1 MNVDLDQP
9 KTSRK
14 KRRSLAVVAVGIPVL
29 LWAIPWYPPAVNMAP
44 RVAVVPTAS
53 PISQSMGSPNFPQEI
68 QSAAVVIDAPTP
80 GEPTKDAPTVYHY
93 VGSGLAENSWD
104 FTDPEGVP
112 GFGRLDPADAQRL
125 LMLVGHRSRR

>member
-1 MNVDLDQP
+1 MNIDVDQS

-14 KRRSLAVVAVGIPVL
+14 KRRSLAVAAVGIPVV

-44 RVAVVPTAS
+44 HVAVVPTAS
-53 PISQSMGSPNFPQEI
+53 PSSQSVGSSDFRREI

-80 GEPTKDAPTVYHY
+80 GEQTKDALTVYHY

-125 LMLVGHRSRR
+125 LTLVGHQSGR